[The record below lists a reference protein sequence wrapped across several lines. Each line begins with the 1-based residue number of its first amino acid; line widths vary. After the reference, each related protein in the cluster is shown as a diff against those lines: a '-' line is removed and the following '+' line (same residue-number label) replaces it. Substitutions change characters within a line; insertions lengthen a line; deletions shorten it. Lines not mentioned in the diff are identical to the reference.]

1 MYNNFETPLKCVKD
15 EVKCMTV
22 LNMPLIL
29 VKGAV
34 KDANSF
40 ESNVQHFYIYF
51 LCRIDHY
58 KAESLSYECTN

>member
-1 MYNNFETPLKCVKD
+1 MYNNFATPLKCVKD
-15 EVKCMTV
+15 EVKCIKCMTV

-51 LCRIDHY
+51 
-58 KAESLSYECTN
+58 

>member
-1 MYNNFETPLKCVKD
+1 MYNNFETPLNSVKD

-51 LCRIDHY
+51 
-58 KAESLSYECTN
+58 

>member
-1 MYNNFETPLKCVKD
+1 MYNNFETPLKCVED

-22 LNMPLIL
+22 LNMHMPLIL

-51 LCRIDHY
+51 
-58 KAESLSYECTN
+58 

>member
-34 KDANSF
+34 KD
-40 ESNVQHFYIYF
+40 ESIVQHFYMYF
-51 LCRIDHY
+51 
-58 KAESLSYECTN
+58 